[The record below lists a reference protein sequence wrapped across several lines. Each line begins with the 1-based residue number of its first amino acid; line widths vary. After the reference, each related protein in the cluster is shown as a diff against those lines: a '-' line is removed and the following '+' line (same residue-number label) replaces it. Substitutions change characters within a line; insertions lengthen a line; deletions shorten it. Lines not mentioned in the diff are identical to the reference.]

1 MLSGICMLINHHIWS
16 YLSDF
21 WLTPEAVMN
30 YAEDLFQGYRHH
42 HNRFSTTWKQADEKE
57 NKIY

>member
-1 MLSGICMLINHHIWS
+1 MLINHHIWS

-42 HNRFSTTWKQADEKE
+42 HNRFGYYFLTYHTPSFWG
-57 NKIY
+57 